1 MGRGTPVVAWD
12 QAGPTGIITDGVD
25 GRRIAPENVD
35 AFGDAV
41 LALLVDDA
49 ERERMGRAAWRTAS
63 DRFSFAAHSEILE
76 GALRE
81 AVG

>member
-12 QAGPTGIITDGVD
+12 QAGPTGILTDGVD
-25 GRRIAPENVD
+25 GRRIAPEDVD

-41 LALLVDDA
+41 LALLGDDA
-49 ERERMGRAAWRTAS
+49 ERERIGRAAWATATE
-63 DRFSFAAHSEILE
+63 RFSFGAHTQIVED
-76 GALRE
+76 ALRE